1 MGRRFWYDR
10 YSDTVEMLVEH
21 QVSEIADEQGS
32 ASADV
37 VWHDYLSAERR
48 RELRRQFM
56 REKLSAAFESRDGN

>member
-1 MGRRFWYDR
+1 
-10 YSDTVEMLVEH
+10 MLVEH